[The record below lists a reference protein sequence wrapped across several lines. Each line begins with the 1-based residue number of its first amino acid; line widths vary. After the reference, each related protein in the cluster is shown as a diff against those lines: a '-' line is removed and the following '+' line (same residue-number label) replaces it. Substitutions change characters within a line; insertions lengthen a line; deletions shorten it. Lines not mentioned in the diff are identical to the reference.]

1 MRGHAEASPRP
12 IGVAGV
18 PRQHAITIDAD
29 EEDDSLDSGAHPH
42 LILASASPRRREIL
56 SGAWR
61 GRLTAL
67 VPGVAEGGPRGNE
80 PAGRYAVR
88 MAEAKCLSVAAAAGR
103 PVIAA
108 DTVVEMDG
116 EVFEK
121 PRGDDEALR
130 MLTALRAR
138 EHTVTTGLAVAWP
151 GMAGPAVGSETTTVR
166 MRRYSGR
173 EIADYVASGEPFDK
187 AGGYAV
193 QDRRLAPAERVI
205 GCYLNVVG
213 LPLCRLAELLDRA
226 GPGLGDLLDTGGCSD
241 CPAVEKTRE
250 GALAT

>member
-1 MRGHAEASPRP
+1 MRRHAEAAERP

-18 PRQHAITIDAD
+18 PRPHAITIGAD

-67 VPGVAEGGPRGNE
+67 ASGVAEGGPRGNE

-151 GMAGPAVGSETTTVR
+151 GMAGPAVGRETTAVR
-166 MRRYSGR
+166 MRPYSDR

-193 QDRRLAPAERVI
+193 QDRRLAPAGRVI

-241 CPAVEKTRE
+241 CPAAEKTRE